1 MINNRLKTIL
11 LLLILTALFLQACTP
26 DQLPAADTSQD
37 EIATAV
43 AATLAAGQAGDAAPD
58 TAAPAPSPTWT
69 IHPTV
74 TASAPETNFEYAGV
88 RFYFNDLLADDIIA
102 GIDPGN
108 SDEQAVF
115 WSTPQHRVFI
125 FQNWVLSDAFHDA
138 AIRIYSVA
146 DFSAVNENV
155 GNALAELEVNLAA
168 QPLNSGD
175 LRVPDLFNAGQ
186 LYHSNPRALRFQNGS
201 GARWL
206 SQYGQAYYPIGFP
219 NLFYTFQGFTD
230 DGLYYV
236 SIILPVTHPS
246 LPDADTVTLDDAFY
260 ENIASYTE
268 GIQLQ
273 LNAEP
278 DNSFLPSLVLLDQL
292 VESLLIGAP

>member
-1 MINNRLKTIL
+1 MINKRLKTIL
-11 LLLILTALFLQACTP
+11 ILFALTVVLGAC
-26 DQLPAADTSQD
+26 LPGTEPADDSGAD
-37 EIATAV
+37 IIATAV
-43 AATLAAGQAGDAAPD
+43 AATLEAGEGEGSLPD
-58 TAAPAPSPTWT
+58 TAAPPPSPTWT

-74 TASAPETNFEYAGV
+74 TASVPETNFEYAGV
-88 RFYFNDLLADDIIA
+88 QFYFNSLLAENIVA
-102 GIDPGN
+102 GVDPGYY
-108 SDEQAVF
+108 DEQAVF
-115 WSTPQHRVFI
+115 WSTPQHRVYKFN
-125 FQNWVLSDAFHDA
+125 NWFLSDAFHDP

-146 DFSAVNENV
+146 DFSAINENV
-155 GNALAELEVNLAA
+155 SNALVDLQGALNS
-168 QPLNSGD
+168 QPLVSTD
-175 LRVPDLFNAGQ
+175 LRVPDIFNAGQ
-186 LYHSNPRALRFQNGS
+186 LYHSNLKDMEFQNGY

-206 SQYGQAYYPIGFP
+206 SQYGQAYFPIGWP

-273 LNAEP
+273 LEVES
-278 DNSFLPSLVLLDQL
+278 DNSFMPSLVLLDQL
-292 VESLLIGAP
+292 VASLLVGAP